1 MAYYSK
7 EEIFKAKQIDL
18 FSYLKQKNP
27 DELVQF
33 TRDTYVT
40 KEHDSL
46 KISNGMWYWFSKG
59 IGGRSALEYLIKV
72 KDYSFI
78 EAMNEVLNYDYEE
91 NKYQYKIKK
100 QPSSIELQ
108 LPEKNENCN
117 KVIEYLQSRE
127 IDKDIILECIDKD
140 LIFES
145 KDYHNVVFVG
155 YDNENK
161 ARFACVR
168 ATNSS
173 RYMHDCYGSNKA
185 CSFKL
190 IANNSENNTV
200 HLFESAIDLLS
211 YATILKM
218 NNIDYHNENLLS
230 LSGVYQP
237 AKEIGNSKMPIAL
250 TLFLFNNKNINK
262 IYLHLDNDTAG
273 RNATLGLKFAID
285 NTYEVID
292 APPKIGKDFNDYL
305 CELKNIKSKKIE
317 RRNSYEL

>member
-1 MAYYSK
+1 MAFYSK
-7 EEIFKAKQIDL
+7 EEILKAKQVDL

-27 DELVQF
+27 EELVQF

-59 IGGRSALEYLIKV
+59 IGGKSALEYLIKV

-78 EAMNEVLNYDYEE
+78 EAMAEILDCNYEKND
-91 NKYQYKIKK
+91 YQYKIKK
-100 QPSSIELQ
+100 QPSIELQ

-117 KVIEYLQSRE
+117 KVIKYLESRG

-140 LIFES
+140 LIYES
-145 KDYHNVVFVG
+145 KDYHNAVFVG
-155 YDNENK
+155 YDNEFNPK
-161 ARFACVR
+161 FACVR

-190 IANNSENNTV
+190 IANNKENNTV

-211 YATILKM
+211 YAAILKM
-218 NNIDYHNENLLS
+218 KNIDYHNENLLS

-262 IYLHLDNDTAG
+262 IYLHLDNDAAG

-285 NTYEVID
+285 NNYKVID
-292 APPKIGKDFNDYL
+292 DPPKIGKDFNDYL
-305 CELKNIKSKKIE
+305 CELKGIKNKKIE
-317 RRNSYEL
+317 RGNSYEL

>member
-1 MAYYSK
+1 MAFYSK
-7 EEIFKAKQIDL
+7 EEILKAKQVDL
-18 FSYLKQKNP
+18 LSYLKRKHP

-33 TRDTYVT
+33 TRDTYTT

-59 IGGRSALEYLIKV
+59 IGGKSALEYLIKV
-72 KDYSFI
+72 KDYPFVN
-78 EAMNEVLNYDYEE
+78 AMSEILDCDYEK
-91 NKYQYKIKK
+91 NDYQYKVKE
-100 QPSSIELQ
+100 QPLSVLLQ
-108 LPEKNENCN
+108 LPEKNENCYR
-117 KVIEYLQSRE
+117 VIEYLEGRG

-140 LIFES
+140 LIYES

-155 YDNENK
+155 YDNEFNPK
-161 ARFACVR
+161 FACVR

-190 IANNSENNTV
+190 IANNKENNAV

-262 IYLHLDNDTAG
+262 IYLHLDNDAAG

-285 NTYEVID
+285 NSYEVID
-292 APPKIGKDFNDYL
+292 DPPKIGKDFIIYVN
-305 CELKNIKSKKIE
+305 
-317 RRNSYEL
+317 